1 VVQDVTATVIRLP
14 RGVALRLR
22 RPTLPAV
29 AAFVGLTAMFVAAVV
44 IAVDAAAAPSFLVP
58 GGRREFPGWLAG
70 PLAGLGEPTTWDG
83 FGILLLVLL
92 GGYLLVLAGA
102 RAITARTAIGAV
114 VAAHVVF
121 LLAPPLLSA
130 DIFGYVGFARLG
142 ALYHLSPY
150 VDGTAA
156 VPHDPTAPFIR
167 WHNALSPYGPL
178 FTLMSYA
185 VVPLGVAGALWAFKC
200 MTALASLGLVAL
212 VWRVCSRRG
221 TDPVLPALFVGLN
234 PALLVFEVGGGH
246 NDALIT
252 LLGVAGLL
260 LALDRRPRLGA
271 VAALAA
277 AGAKASSAVVVPFV
291 ILASPDRRRAL
302 VAAAI
307 AGVVVIVAGLVA
319 FGGDAGGMVNTI
331 RDMQRQVAL
340 HSVPRAVS
348 GALGH
353 STLTAPVR
361 AASIAVL
368 AITVAWALGRAWRR
382 IDPIGAAGWATLAV
396 LCTSAWLLPWYITW
410 LLPLA
415 ALSRDRRLHAATL
428 AFTAYVVAT
437 RVPFLLS

>member
-1 VVQDVTATVIRLP
+1 MQQDATVIRLP
-14 RGVALRLR
+14 RSVAVRLR
-22 RPTLPAV
+22 RPGLPAV
-29 AAFVGLTAMFVAAVV
+29 AAFVGLVAIFVAAIVLT
-44 IAVDAAAAPSFLVP
+44 ADAAAAPSFLVP
-58 GGRREFPGWLAG
+58 GGRRQFPDWLAG

-83 FGILLLVLL
+83 FGVLLLVLF

-102 RAITARTAIGAV
+102 RAITPRTAIGAI

-121 LLAPPLLSA
+121 LLGPPLLSA
-130 DIFGYVGFARLG
+130 DVFGYVGFARLG

-156 VPHDPTAPFIR
+156 VPYDPTAPFIR

-200 MTALASLGLVAL
+200 VTALASLGLIAL
-212 VWRVCSRRG
+212 VWRFCTRRG
-221 TDPVLPALFVGLN
+221 IDPVLPALFVGLN

-252 LLGVAGLL
+252 LLGVGGLL
-260 LALDRRPRLGA
+260 LALDRRPSLGA
-271 VAALAA
+271 AGALAA
-277 AGAKASSAVVVPFV
+277 AGAKVSSAVLVPFV

-302 VAAAI
+302 VASAI
-307 AGVVVIVAGLVA
+307 AAAVVVAAALVA
-319 FGGDAGGMVNTI
+319 FGGDARGMLDTI
-331 RDMQRQVAL
+331 RQMQRQVAL

-348 GALGH
+348 GALGY

-361 AASIAVL
+361 AASIAILV
-368 AITVAWALGRAWRR
+368 ATVAWALTRAWRR

-396 LCTSAWLLPWYITW
+396 LCTTAWLLPWYITW

-428 AFTAYVVAT
+428 AFTAYVLAT
-437 RVPFLLS
+437 RVTFLLA